1 MAIIRD
7 GYLGGFQGRM
17 GPTVGYQWRGKWV
30 VRTFSS
36 HPRNPRTAA
45 QQEHRMLF
53 KQQVQLAGRLNWVLR
68 ETLDLVSMEHGMTPC
83 NYFVMRNQ
91 EAFGTITTP
100 SPLRG
105 TPPQEG
111 ETGKAEQTPQSLR
124 DSSPSLGEQ
133 QTTLAVDWERL
144 VLSEGPVAPVAF
156 GAPEV
161 ADGTTLVV
169 PFERNPLHVRADNY
183 DRVYIY
189 VYCPEIERGFFSAPV
204 YRREQRL
211 AVVLPESFAGREVQV
226 WGMVQDAAGRWSQ
239 TLYIGHGPI
248 ENTETETHPS
258 VSVKNGATSPLSGS
272 NGDMA
277 CDRSGANLGEELNGR
292 GRALGEKQNRN
303 NINKISYETDDSNDG
318 STAARHGDV
327 GAAGGDRLGVAE
339 GCEDGAADAQRRGAG
354 GSGADPGER

>member
-7 GYLGGFQGRM
+7 GYLGGFQGKM

-30 VRTFSS
+30 VRTFSK

-45 QQEHRMLF
+45 QQDHRMLF
-53 KQQVQLAGRLNWVLR
+53 KKQVQLAGRMNWVLR
-68 ETLDLVSMEHGMTPC
+68 ETLELVSMEHGMTPC
-83 NYFVMRNQ
+83 NYFVKRNQ

-111 ETGKAEQTPQSLR
+111 ETGKAEHRGT
-124 DSSPSLGEQ
+124 GEELVG
-133 QTTLAVDWERL
+133 TRLSVYWESL

-161 ADGTTLVV
+161 REGTTLVI

-204 YRREQRL
+204 YRREQCL
-211 AVVLPESFAGREVQV
+211 AVVLPEDFAGREVQV

-239 TLYIGHGPI
+239 TIYIGCGPV
-248 ENTETETHPS
+248 EDTE
-258 VSVKNGATSPLSGS
+258 
-272 NGDMA
+272 D
-277 CDRSGANLGEELNGR
+277 
-292 GRALGEKQNRN
+292 RN
-303 NINKISYETDDSNDG
+303 NNNKIDYETDDGNPSG
-318 STAARHGDV
+318 LAARRGGV
-327 GAAGGDRLGVAE
+327 GAAGGDRLGLAA
-339 GCEDGAADAQRRGAG
+339 GGEDGAADARRRGAG
-354 GSGADPGER
+354 GSGADPGRR

>member
-91 EAFGTITTP
+91 EAFSTITTP

-111 ETGKAEQTPQSLR
+111 ETGKAELR
-124 DSSPSLGEQ
+124 GAEEELDSTRLQ
-133 QTTLAVDWERL
+133 VDWERL

-169 PFERNPLHVRADNY
+169 PFERNPLHMRADNY

-248 ENTETETHPS
+248 ENTETHTS
-258 VSVKNGATSPLSGS
+258 VSATGGSTSLLSGS
-272 NGDMA
+272 NGDMP

-303 NINKISYETDDSNDG
+303 NINKINYETDDSNDG

-354 GSGADPGER
+354 GPGADPGER

>member
-111 ETGKAEQTPQSLR
+111 ETGKTEQTPQSLR

-226 WGMVQDAAGRWSQ
+226 WGMVQDAAGRWSK

-248 ENTETETHPS
+248 ENTEDEACPS

-277 CDRSGANLGEELNGR
+277 CDRSGANSGEELNGKVESTTPSPLR
-292 GRALGEKQNRN
+292 GTPPRKGE
-303 NINKISYETDDSNDG
+303 TPP
-318 STAARHGDV
+318 
-327 GAAGGDRLGVAE
+327 L
-339 GCEDGAADAQRRGAG
+339 
-354 GSGADPGER
+354 

>member
-1 MAIIRD
+1 
-7 GYLGGFQGRM
+7 
-17 GPTVGYQWRGKWV
+17 
-30 VRTFSS
+30 
-36 HPRNPRTAA
+36 
-45 QQEHRMLF
+45 
-53 KQQVQLAGRLNWVLR
+53 
-68 ETLDLVSMEHGMTPC
+68 
-83 NYFVMRNQ
+83 
-91 EAFGTITTP
+91 
-100 SPLRG
+100 
-105 TPPQEG
+105 
-111 ETGKAEQTPQSLR
+111 
-124 DSSPSLGEQ
+124 
-133 QTTLAVDWERL
+133 
-144 VLSEGPVAPVAF
+144 
-156 GAPEV
+156 V

-292 GRALGEKQNRN
+292 GGAISPNSGEGLKGNAAENKVDVQNERAPG
-303 NINKISYETDDSNDG
+303 
-318 STAARHGDV
+318 V
-327 GAAGGDRLGVAE
+327 GIIFSPSLT
-339 GCEDGAADAQRRGAG
+339 
-354 GSGADPGER
+354 

>member
-91 EAFGTITTP
+91 EAFSTITTP

-111 ETGKAEQTPQSLR
+111 ETGKAELR
-124 DSSPSLGEQ
+124 GTEKVLENAQLS
-133 QTTLAVDWERL
+133 VDWERL

-169 PFERNPLHVRADNY
+169 PFERNPLHMRADNY

-248 ENTETETHPS
+248 EDTETHPS
-258 VSVKNGATSPLSGS
+258 VSAVGGATSPLSGS

-277 CDRSGANLGEELNGR
+277 CDRSGANLGEELKKFYGEQNFSQDSALSLRENGQHNTGGTGPVDSLRRADGGGASELHPGARQDAGYR
-292 GRALGEKQNRN
+292 GRE
-303 NINKISYETDDSNDG
+303 
-318 STAARHGDV
+318 
-327 GAAGGDRLGVAE
+327 RLGQERQHA
-339 GCEDGAADAQRRGAG
+339 
-354 GSGADPGER
+354 GADGPAA

>member
-30 VRTFSS
+30 VRTFSK

-45 QQEHRMLF
+45 QQDHRMLF
-53 KQQVQLAGRLNWVLR
+53 KQQVQLAGRMNWVLR
-68 ETLDLVSMEHGMTPC
+68 ETLELVSMEHGMTPC
-83 NYFVMRNQ
+83 NYFVKRNQ
-91 EAFGTITTP
+91 EAFGAITTP
-100 SPLRG
+100 SPLRGTPPQEGETGKVEHRGSPPQEGETGKVEHRG

-124 DSSPSLGEQ
+124 DSSPNLGEQ
-133 QTTLAVDWERL
+133 TCLKVDWGRL

-211 AVVLPESFAGREVQV
+211 AVVLPEDFAGREVQV

-239 TLYIGHGPI
+239 TLYIGCGPV
-248 ENTETETHPS
+248 EDSDTYPS
-258 VSVKNGATSPLSGS
+258 GLTATSP
-272 NGDMA
+272 MT
-277 CDRSGANLGEELNGR
+277 GEELDGKVGVTTPSPLR
-292 GRALGEKQNRN
+292 GTPPRKGETRTGK
-303 NINKISYETDDSNDG
+303 
-318 STAARHGDV
+318 
-327 GAAGGDRLGVAE
+327 L
-339 GCEDGAADAQRRGAG
+339 RGT
-354 GSGADPGER
+354 PPQ

>member
-133 QTTLAVDWERL
+133 LATLAVDWERL

-169 PFERNPLHVRADNY
+169 PFERNPLHMRADNY

-211 AVVLPESFAGREVQV
+211 AVVLPESFAGREVQL

-248 ENTETETHPS
+248 EDTETHTS
-258 VSVKNGATSPLSGS
+258 VSAFGGATSPLSGS

-277 CDRSGANLGEELNGR
+277 CDRSGANLGEEQ
-292 GRALGEKQNRN
+292 KQNRI

>member
-105 TPPQEG
+105 TPPQKG
-111 ETGKAEQTPQSLR
+111 ETGKVEQTPQSQASYPSVFASGGKAPMEPC
-124 DSSPSLGEQ
+124 SSP
-133 QTTLAVDWERL
+133 V
-144 VLSEGPVAPVAF
+144 
-156 GAPEV
+156 
-161 ADGTTLVV
+161 
-169 PFERNPLHVRADNY
+169 
-183 DRVYIY
+183 
-189 VYCPEIERGFFSAPV
+189 
-204 YRREQRL
+204 
-211 AVVLPESFAGREVQV
+211 
-226 WGMVQDAAGRWSQ
+226 
-239 TLYIGHGPI
+239 
-248 ENTETETHPS
+248 
-258 VSVKNGATSPLSGS
+258 
-272 NGDMA
+272 
-277 CDRSGANLGEELNGR
+277 
-292 GRALGEKQNRN
+292 
-303 NINKISYETDDSNDG
+303 
-318 STAARHGDV
+318 
-327 GAAGGDRLGVAE
+327 
-339 GCEDGAADAQRRGAG
+339 
-354 GSGADPGER
+354 

>member
-169 PFERNPLHVRADNY
+169 PFERNPLHMRADNY

-248 ENTETETHPS
+248 EDTETHPS
-258 VSVKNGATSPLSGS
+258 VSAFGGSTSPVS
-272 NGDMA
+272 
-277 CDRSGANLGEELNGR
+277 GEELEKFYGEQNFSQDSALSLCENGQHNTGGTGPVDSLRRADGGGASELHPGARQDAGYR
-292 GRALGEKQNRN
+292 GRE
-303 NINKISYETDDSNDG
+303 
-318 STAARHGDV
+318 
-327 GAAGGDRLGVAE
+327 RLGQERQHA
-339 GCEDGAADAQRRGAG
+339 
-354 GSGADPGER
+354 GADGPAA

>member
-1 MAIIRD
+1 
-7 GYLGGFQGRM
+7 
-17 GPTVGYQWRGKWV
+17 
-30 VRTFSS
+30 
-36 HPRNPRTAA
+36 
-45 QQEHRMLF
+45 MLF

-83 NYFVMRNQ
+83 NYFVKRNQ
-91 EAFGTITTP
+91 EAFGAITTP

-133 QTTLAVDWERL
+133 QDRTRLQVDWERL

-161 ADGTTLVV
+161 REGTTLVI

-211 AVVLPESFAGREVQV
+211 AVVLPEDFAGREVQV

-258 VSVKNGATSPLSGS
+258 VSVKNGATSPLPGS

-277 CDRSGANLGEELNGR
+277 CDRSGANLGEEQ
-292 GRALGEKQNRN
+292 KQNRI

-354 GSGADPGER
+354 GSSADPGER

>member
-161 ADGTTLVV
+161 TDRTTLVV

-189 VYCPEIERGFFSAPV
+189 VYCPEIECGFFSAPV

-211 AVVLPESFAGREVQV
+211 AVVLPESFAGREVQL

-239 TLYIGHGPI
+239 TIYIGCGPV
-248 ENTETETHPS
+248 EDSAAEETEKFYGEQNFS
-258 VSVKNGATSPLSGS
+258 QDSALSLCENGQHNTGGTGPVDSLRRADG
-272 NGDMA
+272 G
-277 CDRSGANLGEELNGR
+277 GAAELLPG
-292 GRALGEKQNRN
+292 
-303 NINKISYETDDSNDG
+303 
-318 STAARHGDV
+318 ARHGTPLHRV
-327 GAAGGDRLGVAE
+327 SQAGPGLRLPAAAH
-339 GCEDGAADAQRRGAG
+339 
-354 GSGADPGER
+354 S